1 LHSVQKDDFDMVTEE
16 LISNAVRNDYG
27 ADAVFTL
34 GDRTFPV
41 KDLSYDDYI
50 EFVRLARPIIT
61 GAVAGFDLM
70 SGDFNP
76 MAIDYEDL
84 LSLAGKEL
92 PKMAWL
98 CCRASDAKI
107 TIDQVKALA
116 RRPYP
121 LIDVVLVQVKHNQ
134 MVAEL
139 KDFFPVV
146 VKRLMELAPE
156 VQGAMESVTTSV
168 STTEETPS
176 VS

>member
-1 LHSVQKDDFDMVTEE
+1 MVTDE

-27 ADAVFTL
+27 DDAVFTL

-50 EFVRLARPIIT
+50 EFVRLARPIVT

-76 MAIDYEDL
+76 LALDYEAL
-84 LSLAGKEL
+84 LELAGKEL

-98 CCRASDAKI
+98 CCRQSDPKI
-107 TIDQVKALA
+107 TVDQVKALA

-121 LIDVVLVQVKHNQ
+121 LIDAVLVQVKHNQ
-134 MVAEL
+134 MVNEL

-146 VKRLMELAPE
+146 VKRLMELAPT
-156 VQGAMESVTTSV
+156 VQGAMDPVTTI
-168 STTEETPS
+168 STTEAILS
-176 VS
+176 AS